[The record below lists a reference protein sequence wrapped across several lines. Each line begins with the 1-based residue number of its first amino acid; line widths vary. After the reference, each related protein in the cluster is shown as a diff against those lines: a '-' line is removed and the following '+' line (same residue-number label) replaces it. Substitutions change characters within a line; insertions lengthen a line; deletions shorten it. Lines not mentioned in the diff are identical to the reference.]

1 MAVGIAAATLNSW
14 LDGLCRSVTWTEPA
28 GFFVKL
34 HLADPGSAGTTSPAA
49 NTTRVA
55 VTFSAAASG
64 AITNSAAVTW
74 TSVPNAE
81 TYSHVSFWDTIGP
94 AGGVFLG
101 SDDLAVAR
109 LVAIGDNFEIAIGD
123 LDLAITPVAA

>member
-34 HLADPGSAGTTSPAA
+34 HLGDPGAAGAGNPAA
-49 NTTRVA
+49 NTTRQA
-55 VTFSAAASG
+55 VTFSAASAG

-81 TYSHVSFWDTIGP
+81 TYSHVSFWDAST
-94 AGGVFLG
+94 AGVFQG

-109 LVAIGDNFEIAIGD
+109 TVAIGDNFEIAIGD